1 MHDHSQ
7 KLRFKSAP
15 DRVSQ
20 LKASVQ
26 SGLMMHV
33 VGSSGSQLQAALLA
47 NAMKLSKVAAASLP
61 ADWNL
66 VQVEM
71 AATNFSALSAAA
83 APSIRRFLQ
92 MPMQKGLETTPQQPN
107 NTGGSATGPPIHE
120 ALPQQS
126 CNEHEVQNAAMTN
139 AAPKGQGRVQSLTA
153 QTISPVVQQAEVE
166 GMHQTA
172 IETDLTAFSRAEIQQ
187 QQQMFREHE
196 ARQRMNLRQ
205 SSAYQAGSKRTHD
218 SQNVPIM
225 SSKSGQQTILG
236 IFSKAPRR

>member
-1 MHDHSQ
+1 M
-7 KLRFKSAP
+7 R
-15 DRVSQ
+15 
-20 LKASVQ
+20 
-26 SGLMMHV
+26 V

-83 APSIRRFLQ
+83 APSIHRFLQ
-92 MPMQKGLETTPQQPN
+92 MPMQKGVETTPQQTS
-107 NTGGSATGPPIHE
+107 NTGGTATGSPIHE

-126 CNEHEVQNAAMTN
+126 CRVNEVRNGAMTD
-139 AAPKGQGRVQSLTA
+139 AAPKGQGRVQSLPA
-153 QTISPVVQQAEVE
+153 QTTSPVVQQAEVE

-172 IETDLTAFSRAEIQQ
+172 IETDLTAFSRSEIQQ

-196 ARQRMNLRQ
+196 TRQRMHLRQ
-205 SSAYQAGSKRTHD
+205 SSAPQAGSKRTHD
-218 SQNVPIM
+218 SQNVPIK